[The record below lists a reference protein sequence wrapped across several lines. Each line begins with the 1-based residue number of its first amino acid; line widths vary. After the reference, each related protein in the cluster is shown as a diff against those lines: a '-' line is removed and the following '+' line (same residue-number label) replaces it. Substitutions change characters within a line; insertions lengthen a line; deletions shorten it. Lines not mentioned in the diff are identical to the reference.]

1 MKFTYG
7 DSTKVKENAPK
18 KFRPG
23 EYVAIC
29 GITIID
35 NDYLSLKYNF
45 KKGTITYTIEFDDGS
60 DILIPE
66 DLLEETDET

>member
-1 MKFTYG
+1 MIFTYG
-7 DSTKVKENAPK
+7 DSAKVKDNVPEK
-18 KFRPG
+18 YRPG

-35 NDYLSLKYNF
+35 NDYLSLKYNL

-66 DLLEETDET
+66 EFLDGCIE

>member
-7 DSTKVKENAPK
+7 DSAKVKENAPK
-18 KFRPG
+18 EFRPG

-35 NDYLSLKYNF
+35 NDYLSLKYNL

-60 DILIPE
+60 VILIPE
-66 DLLEETDET
+66 EFLDECIE